1 MDAFNSQVQSLAM
14 NPSAPPHPAMSQPQT
29 PYEYQRP
36 IQFSGEHF
44 SNPLSAHPQIAY
56 SPYLPHTSMY
66 QHHPPY
72 IHLSSAH
79 MPNYGYPPQPYY
91 ENPQTGDFSVETMH
105 GMPGYPGRPPIP
117 RSSHTSPLNPS
128 PPYPHYPSSQP
139 HSRPSTAQTQA
150 YGGMWGSPPMS
161 PVLEPMQYGSIGSLA
176 TMGRDDRLRH
186 PSQVDEFGGM
196 QGGRSMFY
204 PTGPLASWNAPS
216 VSSPYAFYSPYQQ
229 QAPTMA
235 MRSGQEP
242 WSTDTSPA
250 LAQGAFASRGSW
262 TGQPPPS
269 NSQLNRMSWS
279 GPSRPTVRTSAES
292 PDREKER
299 ERKAYHPQPPARR
312 SDWVM
317 WVGNV

>member
-1 MDAFNSQVQSLAM
+1 MQSLAI
-14 NPSAPPHPAMSQPQT
+14 NPSAPPHPTLSQPQT

-36 IQFSGEHF
+36 IQFINEQYPTS
-44 SNPLSAHPQIAY
+44 LSAHPPVAY
-56 SPYLPHTSMY
+56 SPYLQHNPMF
-66 QHHPPY
+66 QHHNPY
-72 IHLSSAH
+72 MPLSSSH
-79 MPNYGYPPQPYY
+79 MPAYGYPPQPYH
-91 ENPQTGDFSVETMH
+91 ETPQNVEFSVETMH

-139 HSRPSTAQTQA
+139 YSRPSTAQTQA

-161 PVLEPMQYGSIGSLA
+161 PILEPMQYGSMGNIGS
-176 TMGRDDRLRH
+176 MGREGHLRH

-204 PTGPLASWNAPS
+204 PTGPLPSWNTPS
-216 VSSPYAFYSPYQQ
+216 VPSPYAFYSAYQQ
-229 QAPTMA
+229 HAPSTT
-235 MRSGQEP
+235 MRSGQEA

-250 LAQGAFASRGSW
+250 LGQGAFAQRGSW
-262 TGQPPPS
+262 TVQPSPF
-269 NSQLNRMSWS
+269 NSQFNRTSWS

-292 PDREKER
+292 PDRENER
-299 ERKAYHPQPPARR
+299 ERRAYHPQPPARR